1 LTALESL
8 RRRIADRKAKVA
20 VVGLGYVGL
29 PVATLIAASGFEV
42 VGVDLRRERVDPVS
56 AGQNPLP
63 GTEPELP
70 ELLAEVV
77 AAGRL
82 TATTNSA
89 ALSKAEVILVAV
101 ETPVD
106 DDHHPGFQA
115 LRAACKQI
123 GSTMADGTLVIVEST
138 IAPGTMETVVI
149 PELEKASGKRC
160 GDGFHAG
167 HCPERVM
174 PGRLLL
180 NLRTMSR
187 VVGGH
192 SPAAAGVM
200 AELYRSYVQADLDLT
215 DMQTAEIVKTTE
227 NSYRDVNIAFANEL
241 AMICDKVG
249 ADVWT
254 VRRLVN
260 KSPGR
265 NVLLPGPGV
274 GGHCLPKD
282 PWLLVS
288 VLGETAP
295 ASLIASARRTNEGM
309 PAHTAALVA
318 ELLGGAGLATSG
330 AVVAILGYSYLEN
343 SGDTRHSP
351 SADLEKLL
359 LALGCQVRLHDPF
372 VPELRGDVGTLLAGS
387 DCAVLMVGHE
397 AYLEADWRPWV
408 ELMRHPLVLDAR
420 GVLDPVAAAAAGMTI
435 RRLGAPPRRPG
446 K

>member
-8 RRRIADRKAKVA
+8 RQRIAGRQAKVA

-29 PVATLIAASGFEV
+29 PVATLIAASGFDV
-42 VGVDLRRERVDPVS
+42 VGVDLRRERVDPVNE
-56 AGQNPLP
+56 GQNPLP
-63 GTEPELP
+63 GSEPELP
-70 ELLAEVV
+70 ELLAEQV

-82 TATTNSA
+82 TASTDSA
-89 ALSKAEVILVAV
+89 TLGKAEVILVAV

-106 DDHHPGFQA
+106 DDHHPGFEV
-115 LRAACKQI
+115 LHSACRQI
-123 GSTMADGTLVIVEST
+123 GAAMADGTLVIIEST
-138 IAPGTMETVVI
+138 IAPGTMEAVVI

-160 GDGFHAG
+160 GDLFHVG

-192 SPAAAGVM
+192 SPAAAEVM

-215 DMQTAEIVKTTE
+215 DMQTAEIVKTAE

-241 AMICDKVG
+241 AMICDTVG
-249 ADVWT
+249 ADVWSI
-254 VRRLVN
+254 RRLVN

-288 VLGETAP
+288 VLGEA
-295 ASLIASARRTNEGM
+295 AAGSMIASARRTNEGM
-309 PAHTAALVA
+309 PAHTAGLVE
-318 ELLGGAGLATSG
+318 ELLGGAGLPTAG

-359 LALGCQVRLHDPF
+359 LARGCQVRLHDPF
-372 VPELRGDVGTLLAGS
+372 VSELRGDVGKLLAGS
-387 DCAVLMVGHE
+387 DCAVLMVAHQ
-397 AYLEADWRPWV
+397 AYLDEDLGPWAAA
-408 ELMRHPLVLDAR
+408 MRHPLLVDAR
-420 GVLDPVAAAAAGMTI
+420 GVLEPVAAQAAGLTI
-435 RRLGAPPRRPG
+435 RRLGAPSPRPTR
-446 K
+446 

>member
-1 LTALESL
+1 MTELENL
-8 RRRIADRKAKVA
+8 RQRIADRTARVA

-29 PVATLIAASGFEV
+29 PVASLIASTGFEV
-42 VGVDLRRERVDPVS
+42 VGVDLRSDRVDPVN
-56 AGQNPLP
+56 AGQNPLA

-82 TATTNSA
+82 RATTDTG
-89 ALSKAEVILVAV
+89 ALGKAEVILVAV

-115 LRAACKQI
+115 LRSACRQI
-123 GSTMADGTLVIVEST
+123 GATMADGSLVIIEST
-138 IAPGTMETVVI
+138 IAPGTMEAVVI
-149 PELEKASGKRC
+149 PELENASGKRC
-160 GDGFHAG
+160 GDLFHVG

-192 SPAAAGVM
+192 SPAAAEVM
-200 AELYRSYVQADLDLT
+200 AELYRSYVRADLDLT
-215 DMQTAEIVKTTE
+215 DMQTAEIVKTAE

-249 ADVWT
+249 ADVWMI
-254 VRRLVN
+254 RRLVN

-288 VLGETAP
+288 VLGETSP
-295 ASLIASARRTNEGM
+295 ASLMASARRTNEGM
-309 PAHTAALVA
+309 PAHTAGLVQ

-343 SGDTRHSP
+343 SGDTRNSP
-351 SADLEKLL
+351 SADLAKLL
-359 LALGCQVRLHDPF
+359 LALGCRVRLHDPF
-372 VPELRGDVGTLLAGS
+372 VAELSGDLGKLLEGA

-397 AYLEADWRPWV
+397 AYLEEDLGPWAEV
-408 ELMRHPLVLDAR
+408 MRHPLIVDAR
-420 GVLDPVAAAAAGMTI
+420 GVLDPVAVGAAGLTI
-435 RRLGAPPRRPG
+435 RRLGAPPPRPP